1 MPIDIP
7 IGDHYVRRMFS
18 PRAKVVVNLLA
29 LTILHSNLQSAPADW
44 TSIKPDLSEW
54 QAVGDWWRVED
65 GVFIAES
72 KGGKNL
78 PRISY
83 LQWKGS
89 TGRDFEL
96 RAEYRIIAK
105 APQDAGL
112 YFRVEQPI
120 TLDDSSPTGYQAEL
134 DTGIMYG
141 KQKFVR
147 DGKLFGHIHDAR
159 RRHMF
164 KRSLISTA
172 HPDGRITTKPL
183 SKGFVPGRIFRRTP
197 AWNECRV
204 VMVGERLQLFLNG
217 VLANEI
223 IDRDPKKRSTG
234 DGIALQYRPNGGYRY
249 EVRNLKFRPADNS
262 SFTSAAEPAPAVTKP
277 ASLTPVVDLLPAK
290 DFSQF
295 TVATSRRWI
304 RRDPNGVFKLENGE
318 LVVSGKEPG
327 LLNTRRS
334 FTNYHFRVEYRWDN
348 DDPKRDSG
356 VFVNTLGPFGK
367 QVSLECN
374 LLGPDRGV
382 GGELYLF
389 GRGKKQLNVGG
400 QMKKQGAIKPAKSFE
415 NPVGQWNTMDVLSDH
430 GHFKLSING
439 RETVVGKFPFPRSGT
454 IMLQSNRGAIR
465 FRNARVTDYDAV
477 MADVVRLARSGKLL
491 DAAQGFERMFQE
503 HPLAFNTSRALWLA
517 TLYAGEG
524 SREAHERH
532 CRSYFN
538 KFANPKNPAE
548 GSRPAKAYV
557 LLPGANDPE
566 LLDLALKASKYSTD
580 AVPKNAWFTLT
591 RAMIEHRQGNHSAV
605 GNWLRLPLKSKNLN
619 QRTPALAFA
628 AMAQFRLG
636 NTRKAQQYLTQAK
649 TSFASIDPSHRDWN
663 DILGARLALEEAKA
677 LIK

>member
-1 MPIDIP
+1 
-7 IGDHYVRRMFS
+7 MF
-18 PRAKVVVNLLA
+18 PRNAEVLVGVFLLTA
-29 LTILHSNLQSAPADW
+29 FSLAQSAEWKNIPTDPSAWSD
-44 TSIKPDLSEW
+44 PDR
-54 QAVGDWWRVED
+54 WWRVENE
-65 GVFIAES
+65 VIIAES

-78 PRISY
+78 PRLSY

-89 TGRDFEL
+89 TGKDFEL
-96 RAEYRIIAK
+96 SLEYRIIAK
-105 APQDAGL
+105 APQDAGV
-112 YFRVEQPI
+112 YFRVEQPL
-120 TLDDSSPTGYQAEL
+120 TLDDSSITGYQAEL

-141 KQKFVR
+141 NQKWVR
-147 DGKLFGHIHDAR
+147 DGKLFGHIHDAQ

-183 SKGFVPGRIFRRTP
+183 SKNFVPGRVFRETP
-197 AWNECRV
+197 AWNHCRV
-204 VMVGERLQLFLNG
+204 VVVGERLQLFLNG

-223 IDRDPKKRSTG
+223 IDRDPKKQSTG

-249 EVRNLKFRPADNS
+249 EVRNLKFRPADSS
-262 SFTSAAEPAPAVTKP
+262 SFASGAEPAAKP
-277 ASLTPVVDLLPAK
+277 VLLTPVVDLLPAE
-290 DFSQF
+290 DLSQF

-334 FTNYHFRVEYRWDN
+334 FTNYHFRVEYRWDT

-356 VFVNTLGPFGK
+356 VFVNTIGPFGK

-400 QMKKQGAIKPAKSFE
+400 QMKKQGAIKPVKSFE
-415 NPVGQWNTMDVLSDH
+415 NPVGQWNTMEVLSDD
-430 GHFKLSING
+430 GHFKLSLNG
-439 RETVVGKFPFPRSGT
+439 QETVVGRFPVPRSGT

-465 FRNARVTDYDAV
+465 FRNARVADYDSLFANFITQ
-477 MADVVRLARSGKLL
+477 ALSGNLSG
-491 DAAQGFERMFQE
+491 AAEGFERTLEQ
-503 HPLAFNTSRALWLA
+503 HPLSYNSIRPLWLA
-517 TLYAGEG
+517 TLYAGDG
-524 SREAHERH
+524 NREAHEKH
-532 CRSYFN
+532 CRAFFE
-538 KFANPKNPAE
+538 KFADPKNPAE

-557 LLPGANDPE
+557 LFPGANDAE
-566 LLDLALKASKYSTD
+566 LLAQALKASRHSTT
-580 AVPKNAWFTLT
+580 AVKNNAWFNLT
-591 RAMIEHRQGNHSAV
+591 RAMIEYRMGNHPQMS
-605 GNWLRLPLKSKNLN
+605 GWLQAPLRSKNGI

-628 AMAQFRLG
+628 AMADFKLG
-636 NTRKAQQYLTQAK
+636 NRKRALRSLSQAVAAFQK
-649 TSFASIDPSHRDWN
+649 LESSRSNWN
-663 DILGARLALEEAKA
+663 DIIGARLALDEAKA